1 MFDVNKIR
9 GDFKILKRKVNG
21 HDLVF
26 LDSAASSQKPRQ
38 VINAVV
44 DFWENHN
51 ANVHRGVH
59 TLSVEA
65 TTMMDEARKKIAR
78 FINARPEE
86 TIFVRN
92 ATEGINLVAYSW
104 GRKNLKKGDVIIAS
118 LLEHHSDLV
127 PWQEMCRETGATL
140 KIIDV
145 DGNGQLKID
154 PPSRKASEGRSELR
168 EEDGVVCG
176 PLSEI
181 LDENCKLIAV
191 TAVSNVLGT
200 LVQISEVRD
209 QRSEKAPGALL
220 LVDGCQLVPHMPTDV
235 KKMGVDFLVFSG
247 HKMLG
252 PSGVGVLYGRKE
264 ILEKM
269 DPFLFGGDM
278 ISEVKAGHSTWAELP
293 HKFEA
298 GTPDF
303 AGAVMLGAAV
313 DYLSE
318 IGMEN
323 VRDHEKEL
331 IAYGLEKMK
340 KLEEEGLVKVYGPL
354 NAEERAGVLTFN
366 VTGVHAHDAAQVLD
380 KYGIAVRSGQHC
392 GAPIVEFCGTSAMCR
407 ASFYIYNTKE
417 EIDCLIEKI
426 REVPKVFRIDN

>member
-9 GDFKILKRKVNG
+9 EDFPILKRKVNG
-21 HDLVF
+21 QDLVF
-26 LDSAASSQKPRQ
+26 LDSAASSQKPKQ
-38 VINAVV
+38 VIEAVV

-65 TTMMDEARKKIAR
+65 TTMMDEARKKIAK
-78 FINARPEE
+78 FINAKPEE

-92 ATEGINLVAYSW
+92 ATEGINLVAYAW
-104 GRKNLKKGDVIIAS
+104 GRKNLKKGDVVIVS

-127 PWQEMCRETGATL
+127 PWQEMCRETGAIL

-145 DGNGQLKID
+145 DGEGRLKISD
-154 PPSRKASEGRSELR
+154 GELR
-168 EEDGVVCG
+168 EEDGTVCG
-176 PLSEI
+176 PLSKI

-200 LVQISEVRD
+200 IVQLSAVSS
-209 QRSEKAPGALL
+209 QRSAKAPEALL

-269 DPFLFGGDM
+269 EPFMFGGDM

-303 AGAVMLGAAV
+303 AGVVMLGAAV
-313 DYLSE
+313 DYLTNL
-318 IGMEN
+318 GMEN
-323 VRDHEKEL
+323 VRKHEKKL

-340 KLEEEGLVKVYGPL
+340 KLEEEGLVTIYGPR
-354 NAEERAGVLTFN
+354 NAEERGGVLTFN

-407 ASFYIYNTKE
+407 ASFYIYNTE
-417 EIDCLIEKI
+417 SEIDYLIEKI
-426 REVPKVFRIDN
+426 REIPEVFKI